1 MDRRLIAVLVLS
13 ACSGGSGGNT
23 GGGSATGGGGGS
35 GRREYPKRVHVAL
48 TLNAS
53 TTINDSSGNLTT
65 EKRWVGTFEGN
76 SSASRISGVNMVY
89 EFENSIDQFSGA
101 SVFTKAY
108 RGAGGGYDE
117 RTDTVTAVTGSSFS
131 VTVGPSSFNAQTGE
145 LFGPFSGVSVD
156 IASSG
161 VTATAG
167 ATRVDF
173 SANIPAKLD
182 SRCAPDTKVSQTGG
196 LALDGDVYAGYVI
209 RQSYTCTAGTT
220 TFRYESSAQLT
231 AL

>member
-1 MDRRLIAVLVLS
+1 M
-13 ACSGGSGGNT
+13 
-23 GGGSATGGGGGS
+23 
-35 GRREYPKRVHVAL
+35 HVAL
-48 TLNAS
+48 TLSYS

-65 EKRWVGTFEGN
+65 DKRWVGTFEGN
-76 SSASRISGVNMVY
+76 SSSSRVSGVNMVY
-89 EFENSIDQFSGA
+89 EFEDSIDQFSGA
-101 SVFTKAY
+101 SAFTKAY

-117 RTDTVTAVTGSSFS
+117 TTDTVTAITDSKFR

-156 IASSG
+156 TASSG
-161 VTATAG
+161 VTAMAG

-182 SRCAPDTKVSQTGG
+182 SRCAADSKVTQAGG
-196 LALDGDVYAGYVI
+196 LALDGDVYAGYII
-209 RQSYTCTAGTT
+209 RQAYTCTAGTT